1 MGLDERLVEDA
12 LEGVSEDLA
21 GAGDVGARSQPG
33 SAITSFWKRA

>member
-1 MGLDERLVEDA
+1 MGLDERLVENA

-21 GAGDVGARSQPG
+21 GAGDVGRDRAG